1 MNQSRRQFLHASAGL
16 TAAAASH
23 QFSAPLAMSLAGL
36 AAMGAQQAQAADVA
50 GYKAL
55 VCVFLAGGSDMH
67 NWVVPADAAGLTEY
81 NNARQDLAWP
91 AGRLQRITG
100 DNQGAGRAFAM
111 PAELAPLRRLYQTG
125 QAAILANVGTMERPV
140 TKAEALAGVNIPA
153 KLYSHNDQQSAWQS
167 LSPEGASSGWGG
179 RMGDVLMAANQQPVF
194 TAVSASGNAVFLTG
208 TNVTQYQVGLDGPAR
223 IRSLNADWVQGSTT
237 AGAVLKRT
245 LSAVGDT
252 SLQSEYVRVYQRS
265 VAAEELIRAA
275 LQATQVPAIPKTP
288 IQLPVGSTTLNQDG
302 LAQQL
307 KIVARM
313 IGAGQKVGMRRQVF
327 LVSMPG
333 FDSHSG
339 QMRDQPGLM
348 ARVAL
353 ALAYFQSTLTT
364 MGVDQ
369 NVLTF
374 TASDFGRTLTS
385 NGDGSDHG
393 WGSHQFVMGGAVKGQ
408 QIYGRIPVTALGT
421 ADDLGRGRLL
431 PSTSVTQMA
440 SRMASWMGLSVAEQA
455 YVLPNLANFST
466 TGLDFV

>member
-1 MNQSRRQFLHASAGL
+1 
-16 TAAAASH
+16 
-23 QFSAPLAMSLAGL
+23 
-36 AAMGAQQAQAADVA
+36 
-50 GYKAL
+50 
-55 VCVFLAGGSDMH
+55 
-67 NWVVPADAAGLTEY
+67 
-81 NNARQDLAWP
+81 
-91 AGRLQRITG
+91 
-100 DNQGAGRAFAM
+100 
-111 PAELAPLRRLYQTG
+111 
-125 QAAILANVGTMERPV
+125 
-140 TKAEALAGVNIPA
+140 
-153 KLYSHNDQQSAWQS
+153 
-167 LSPEGASSGWGG
+167 
-179 RMGDVLMAANQQPVF
+179 MGDVLMSANQQPIF

-208 TNVTQYQVGLDGPAR
+208 SSVTQYQVGIDGPVRA
-223 IRSLNADWVQGSTT
+223 RSLDSDWVHGSST

-245 LSAVGDT
+245 LNSVGDT
-252 SLQSEYVRVYQRS
+252 SLQAEYVRVHQRGL
-265 VAAEELIRAA
+265 AAEEFIRAA
-275 LQATQVPAIPKTP
+275 LAATQVPAIPKTP